1 MAHPQPPPRT
11 TGMNKERTNFAMIP
25 RLVLE
30 SGLSVHAVRL
40 YLEMKMTAGEDE
52 CGQCWKGTTTLAKA
66 CRMAAGSVSK
76 AKGELLSKG
85 FIKNLGRI
93 IGEKGNLR
101 DTDTFL
107 IVDIWPLNS
116 EEHGGKASAK
126 LKESPLQAPSPFPE
140 APCKPLGRS
149 PDESERSPNERKRS
163 PSETNKNPM
172 NKNPEIRA
180 HSASGVRVIG
190 RIELMRMGYDYHEA
204 DILALWNEKMTP
216 LGWLPV
222 DTFSAEVSDKFVI
235 WNEDDCEEQDF
246 DLAQATALFKKS
258 DFPNPRTPTF
268 VRFMRDRFKHPLTSK
283 V

>member
-1 MAHPQPPPRT
+1 MAHPPPPPRT
-11 TGMNKERTNFAMIP
+11 KGMSKERTNFAMIP

-52 CGQCWKGTTTLAKA
+52 CGQCWKGTKTLAKA

-116 EEHGGKASAK
+116 EE
-126 LKESPLQAPSPFPE
+126 
-140 APCKPLGRS
+140 RS

-172 NKNPEIRA
+172 NKNPEKRA
-180 HSASGVRVIG
+180 HSASGVAG
-190 RIELMRMGYDYHEA
+190 KLELIRLGYEDHEA
-204 DILALWNEKMTP
+204 EILALWNEKMTP

-222 DTFSAEVSDKFVI
+222 DTFSEEVCDMFLI

-258 DFPNPRTPTF
+258 DFPNPNRTPTF

>member
-1 MAHPQPPPRT
+1 MST
-11 TGMNKERTNFAMIP
+11 ERTNFTMIP
-25 RLVLE
+25 RLVME

-40 YLEMKMTAGEDE
+40 YLEMRMTTGELKG
-52 CGQCWKGTTTLAKA
+52 GQCWKSTQTLAEG

-76 AKGELLSKG
+76 AKSELLSKG

-163 PSETNKNPM
+163 PGETNKNPM

-190 RIELMRMGYDYHEA
+190 KIELMQMGYDYHEA
-204 DILALWNEKMTP
+204 EILALWNEKMTP

-222 DTFSAEVSDKFVI
+222 DTFSEEVCDMLVI

-246 DLAQATALFKKS
+246 DLAQATALFNKS
-258 DFPNPRTPTF
+258 DFPNPNRTPTF